1 MADDNED
8 FTERTISFRAAMAQV
23 PSAQA
28 EVPAH
33 LLLVLADNAPPRHVP
48 LQVLPL
54 TIGRTLPSD
63 LLLDGSTVSRRHC
76 QLVRQGDR
84 IVLTALG
91 SPNGYFV
98 HG

>member
-1 MADDNED
+1 LAVDWGGAVAVADDNED

-63 LLLDGSTVSRRHC
+63 LLLDGSTVSRIASSSSRA
-76 QLVRQGDR
+76 
-84 IVLTALG
+84 IALC
-91 SPNGYFV
+91 
-98 HG
+98 